1 LAHVPTVMAQLKSL
15 ETAKS
20 LRATN

>member
-1 LAHVPTVMAQLKSL
+1 VPTVMAQLKSL

>member
-1 LAHVPTVMAQLKSL
+1 LAHAPTVMAQLKSL

-20 LRATN
+20 LRVTN